1 MINLAKAT
9 LSTLLLALSFSMQ
22 TSAQTSAANNAQTAA
37 SIPRK
42 ADGSVDFD
50 KWFEGKNR
58 DQQYEMVDSLTDLQ
72 DERAYTKY
80 LLAENAKKK
89 AIIVEKK
96 ADNAKLEAIIVE
108 KKADNAKLEAII
120 VEKKADNAKLEAII
134 VEKKADNAKLEAI
147 IISKNNDWISLLA
160 RRAALNN
167 GNVGEENKQNI
178 RKALLDPHIP
188 NEIKDKLRLFL
199 NE

>member
-96 ADNAKLEAIIVE
+96 ADNAKLEAII
-108 KKADNAKLEAII
+108 
-120 VEKKADNAKLEAII
+120 
-134 VEKKADNAKLEAI
+134 
-147 IISKNNDWISLLA
+147 ISKNNDWISLLA

>member
-1 MINLAKAT
+1 MINLAKT
-9 LSTLLLALSFSMQ
+9 TLLTLLFALSFSMQ
-22 TSAQTSAANNAQTAA
+22 TSAQTTAANNAQAAA

-58 DQQYEMVDSLTDLQ
+58 DQQYEMADSLTDLQ
-72 DERAYTKY
+72 DEKAYRKY

-89 AIIVEKK
+89 T
-96 ADNAKLEAIIVE
+96 
-108 KKADNAKLEAII
+108 
-120 VEKKADNAKLEAII
+120 
-134 VEKKADNAKLEAI
+134 I
-147 IISKNNDWISLLA
+147 IISKNNDWISLLT

-167 GNVGEENKQNI
+167 GNVGDENKQNI